1 MIGCL
6 VLIGLLISAALG
18 GRPGA
23 LVYFLL
29 LALYFGLRNLS
40 ERWEGGSGSFGG
52 YESREDWLR
61 AKKMEG
67 RIAWGVALVV
77 GGALAAYLLAR

>member
-40 ERWEGGSGSFGG
+40 ERRGEGQGSFAG

-67 RIAWGVALVV
+67 RIAWGVVVVV
-77 GGALAAYLLAR
+77 GGTLAAYLFAR